1 LLTIKRMCAENARSF
16 LVVLAI
22 TIAAIGQSFL
32 IAVPSLDTWFR
43 LASWNGTDQLFTQ
56 LLSQDRF
63 GQAVLFRF
71 LDLFDYQSITVA
83 FSALMLA
90 TLFLVANAFL
100 LMEFIEPGRKPA
112 FALIAASVLFCI
124 QPNSAEIFTFADV
137 TLAVQISYFL
147 GFVALIL
154 SIRSDVLSTI
164 SAIILLLMSLS
175 LYQLSANYVAC
186 AICLR
191 FAYRAATGTE
201 LKSTFRATT
210 VLITGMVIY
219 LVAAKLVVAVSGIGS
234 VGRAELVGLWDAAHV
249 LTKIREALL
258 LAFFPFWISK
268 VTSSSALILTLVGL
282 AILALSALRNSTFS
296 RSILVLASLVGALA
310 SVAGVAVLSKEPWLV
325 ARVLSA
331 ASVFIGGSVL
341 IGLLLAK
348 STSIRI
354 CLLLGTV
361 VTSIGYMAADN
372 RIFFDQR
379 RLFNWDSALANRI
392 LARLEMLPEFEQGI
406 QTITYVGARQH
417 SAGPPT
423 QAGDMNHSAAVPVY
437 SQAPMFE
444 QATGVRLNRLPTM
457 AETDLAKTLCA
468 ASAKWPDQASV
479 RIVNRVAVVCF

>member
-1 LLTIKRMCAENARSF
+1 MCAENARAF

-63 GQAVLFRF
+63 GQAILFRF

-100 LMEFIEPGRKPA
+100 LMEFIKPGRKPA
-112 FALIAASVLFCI
+112 FALIAAGALFCI

-147 GFVALIL
+147 GFGAILL
-154 SIRSDVLSTI
+154 SIRRGIPSALG
-164 SAIILLLMSLS
+164 AIILLLVSFS
-175 LYQLSANYVAC
+175 LYQLSANYIAC

-191 FAYRAATGTE
+191 FAYQSAAGTE
-201 LKSTFRATT
+201 LKSTVRATT
-210 VLITGMVIY
+210 LFITGMVIY
-219 LVAAKLVVAVSGIGS
+219 LITAKLVVAVSGIGS
-234 VGRAELVGLWDAAHV
+234 VGRAELVGLGDAAHV
-249 LTKIREALL
+249 LAKVREALL

-268 VTSSSALILTLVGL
+268 VTSYSASILTVAGL
-282 AILALSALRNSTFS
+282 AILAFTSLRNSTFS
-296 RSILVLASLVGALA
+296 RSVLVLASLVGALA

-331 ASVFIGGSVL
+331 ASVFVGGSVL

-348 STSIRI
+348 PTSIRI

-361 VTSIGYMAADN
+361 VTGIGYMAADN

-392 LARLEMLPEFEQGI
+392 LTRLETLPEFKQGI
-406 QTITYVGARQH
+406 ETITYVGVRQH

-444 QATGVRLNRLPTM
+444 QATGVRLYRLPTV
-457 AETDLAKTLCA
+457 AETDIAKTLCA
-468 ASAKWPDQASV
+468 ASAKWPDQTSV